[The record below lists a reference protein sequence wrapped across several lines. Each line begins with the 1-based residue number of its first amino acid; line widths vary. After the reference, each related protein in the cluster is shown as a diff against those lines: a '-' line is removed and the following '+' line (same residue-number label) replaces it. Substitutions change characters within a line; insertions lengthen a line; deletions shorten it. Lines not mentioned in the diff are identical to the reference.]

1 VSDAAPSIQAE
12 WDRLRNPLL
21 IAGAVGLALCALGA
35 LLDPERF
42 FQSWLVAFLFWLAMP
57 LGSLAVLMLHQQ
69 TGGRWGLPL
78 RRIQEAAS
86 QTLPL
91 LALFFVPVALGV
103 YYLYPWTDPGMFHG
117 HERELLHKKE
127 PYLNVP
133 FFLIRAAVY
142 FAVWL
147 GVMAR
152 MYQWS
157 RALERS
163 WDPVVARRLQVFS
176 GPVLVLYGLTV
187 TFAAV
192 DWIMT
197 LEPFWYSS
205 IFGALIA
212 MAQLLPAFA
221 FAIVVLTWLAP
232 REPVPQALNPVIWN
246 DLGNLLL
253 TFVMLWSYMTFSQ
266 FFLIWSGNLPEE
278 IVWYTRRIRGG
289 WEFLGWALIVFYF
302 ALPFLALLVRDLKR
316 TPQRLV
322 CVAAAILVMHYV
334 YTFWLV
340 IPAFGIYGYGTHT
353 PQFHIHW
360 LDLAALVGQGGIWL
374 AVFLWRLQARPL
386 LALNDPALLE
396 VEEAHHG

>member
-1 VSDAAPSIQAE
+1 MSDAALSLPAE
-12 WDRLRNPLL
+12 WNRLRNPLL
-21 IAGAVGLALCALGA
+21 IAGGAGLALCALGA

-42 FQSWLVAFLFWLAMP
+42 LQSWLVAFLFWLAMP
-57 LGSLAVLMLHQQ
+57 LGSAAVLMLHHQ

-78 RRIQEAAS
+78 RRIQEAAA

-91 LALFFVPVALGV
+91 LAVFFVPVALGV
-103 YYLYPWTDPGMFHG
+103 YYLYPWTDHGLFHG

-142 FAVWL
+142 FLVWI
-147 GVMAR
+147 GVAFR
-152 MYQWS
+152 MYAWS
-157 RALERS
+157 RALERN
-163 WDPVVARRLQVFS
+163 WDPVIARKMQIFT
-176 GPVLVLYGLTV
+176 GPGLLLYGLTV
-187 TFAAV
+187 TFAAI

-232 REPVPQALNPVIWN
+232 REPVPQALDPTVWN

-253 TFVMLWSYMTFSQ
+253 AFVMLWSYLTFSQ

-278 IVWYTRRIRGG
+278 IVWYKRRIEGG
-289 WEFLGWALIVFYF
+289 WEFLGWALILFYF
-302 ALPFLALLVRDLKR
+302 ALPFLALLSRDLKR
-316 TPQRLV
+316 TPRRLV
-322 CVAAAILVMHYV
+322 WVAGAILGMHFV
-334 YTFWLV
+334 YMFWLV
-340 IPAFGIYGYGTHT
+340 IPAFGIYGQGTHA
-353 PQFHIHW
+353 PQLHAHW
-360 LDLAALVGQGGIWL
+360 LDLAALVGQGGLWL
-374 AVFLWRLQARPL
+374 AAFLWRLQARPL

-396 VEEAHHG
+396 EAHHG